1 MREIDGVPGDVPTQF
16 STRRTELLDAYDAMV
31 DEFHDKYARTPTRA
45 ERAHMLDNA
54 TMLSRQAKAAGDENL
69 HDQWRRSVSDEDL
82 ASIGSNSRPNKSL
95 GVASI

>member
-1 MREIDGVPGDVPTQF
+1 MREIDGVPGDVRTQF
-16 STRRTELLDAYDAMV
+16 STRRTELLDTYDALV
-31 DEFHDKYARTPTRA
+31 DEFHDKYARTRA